1 MFLQKNPDVRSL
13 LFAHFGL
20 RSRHVVRRRRCGFE
34 LIVKSVSR
42 ESFPGAE
49 DKQMAGGQCVKAAA
63 GGDLNVECTDTPQK
77 RVVS

>member
-1 MFLQKNPDVRSL
+1 MFLQKNPDFLSL

-20 RSRHVVRRRRCGFE
+20 RIRHCCGFE
-34 LIVKSVSR
+34 LSVKSVSR

-63 GGDLNVECTDTPQK
+63 GGDLNVERTDTPQK
-77 RVVS
+77 RVVL

>member
-1 MFLQKNPDVRSL
+1 MRRSSCSGGLQSDFLSL
-13 LFAHFGL
+13 VFTHFGL
-20 RSRHVVRRRRCGFE
+20 RSRHVVRWRRCGFE

-42 ESFPGAE
+42 GRFPGAE

-63 GGDLNVECTDTPQK
+63 GGDLNVE